1 MDRRDAIK
9 KTALL
14 TGFAL
19 STSTIAGILQGC
31 QPEQQSALDLWTPQ
45 FFTKEEGLA
54 LAEIG
59 ERIIPRTDTPGAQ
72 DVFVHEFVDQ
82 IANSCMD
89 EEEQEKFKTGMK
101 QLLADFQKETGKPLH
116 ESDPDTQLA
125 FLNKADK
132 VARDWAEANPDAED
146 EDMPFF
152 LDLKQMVLVGY
163 FSSEKIGT
171 EVTAFLP
178 IPGGYDPCMPYE
190 VGTPAWTL

>member
-19 STSTIAGILQGC
+19 STSTLTAIMQGC
-31 QPEQQSALDLWTPQ
+31 QPEQQSALDAWTPQ

-59 ERIIPRTDTPGAQ
+59 ERILPRTDTPGAQ
-72 DVFVHEFVDQ
+72 DVFVHEFIDQ
-82 IANSCMD
+82 AAYTCMD
-89 EEEQEKFKTGMK
+89 AEEQQRFRVGIK
-101 QLLADFQKETGKPLH
+101 QLLDDFQKEAGKPLQ
-116 ESDPDTQLA
+116 ESDPGTQLN
-125 FLNKADK
+125 FLNKVDK
-132 VARDWAEANPDAED
+132 SAREWAKANPDAKKE
-146 EDMPFF
+146 EMPFF
-152 LDLKQMVLVGY
+152 LDLKQMVLAGY

-190 VGTPAWTL
+190 VGTPVWTL